1 MINPIYSYTRAAREL
16 VSIRSGI
23 SHAKRASREKQAA
36 APNNRRTY
44 ERKINQTGI
53 PSWRREEGRSTGKRC
68 EVSTGTHPGDATGTP
83 SFPNHGPE
91 VHRDRIPR
99 HSKPGFQRS
108 FSRLCL
114 ELDPIWTCS
123 TRCGSSIVLWQNGYA
138 GACKTSYPGSTP
150 GNTSN
155 HMLPVSS
162 SKPQAASYKDSS
174 FKRQASSVLHKA
186 SSFKPQATSCRM
198 QEPS

>member
-1 MINPIYSYTRAAREL
+1 MYN
-16 VSIRSGI
+16 
-23 SHAKRASREKQAA
+23 KQ
-36 APNNRRTY
+36 RRTY

-68 EVSTGTHPGDATGTP
+68 EVSTGTHPGDAAGTP
-83 SFPNHGPE
+83 SFPNNGPE
-91 VHRDRIPR
+91 IHRDRIPR
-99 HSKPGFQRS
+99 HSKSSRQWS

-114 ELDPIWTCS
+114 ELNQLAPP
-123 TRCGSSIVLWQNGYA
+123 RGHA
-138 GACKTSYPGSTP
+138 
-150 GNTSN
+150 SN

-162 SKPQAASYKDSS
+162 SKPQATSYKDSS

>member
-44 ERKINQTGI
+44 EREVNQTGI
-53 PSWRREEGRSTGKRC
+53 PSWRREEGRSTGKRRQI
-68 EVSTGTHPGDATGTP
+68 STGAHPGDAAGTP
-83 SFPNHGPE
+83 SFPNHGPKI
-91 VHRDRIPR
+91 HRDRISR
-99 HSKPGFQRS
+99 HSKPGYQRS
-108 FSRLCL
+108 SNRLCL
-114 ELDPIWTCS
+114 ELTQLAPS
-123 TRCGSSIVLWQNGYA
+123 RGHA
-138 GACKTSYPGSTP
+138 
-150 GNTSN
+150 SN